1 MNLASNHVKTR
12 VASYTNPRYV
22 WIVDAL
28 PPTATAKIVKREI
41 VPRGRS

>member
-12 VASYTNPRYV
+12 VAAHTNPRYV

-28 PPTATAKIVKREI
+28 TKTATGKILKREI